1 MKLNAEFKY
10 SVIMSKHCWER
21 GITITVLGGKV
32 QCNHLH
38 LGAEFTLQEISYIR
52 KRYVEIT
59 IWSGQSLPRLK
70 K

>member
-21 GITITVLGGKV
+21 GMTITVLGGKV

-38 LGAEFTLQEISYIR
+38 LGAEFTL
-52 KRYVEIT
+52 
-59 IWSGQSLPRLK
+59 
-70 K
+70 